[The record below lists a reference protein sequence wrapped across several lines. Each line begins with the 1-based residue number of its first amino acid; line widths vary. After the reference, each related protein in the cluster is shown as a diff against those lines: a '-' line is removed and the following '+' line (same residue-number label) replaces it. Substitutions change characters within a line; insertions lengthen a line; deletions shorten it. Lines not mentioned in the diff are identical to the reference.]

1 MALYTPP
8 SMPPTPSRPV
18 MHHHS
23 RPVPV
28 DVPHAWSAWRP
39 HKPDLPLTPPLSVA
53 PHRRVAEPLAQTQT
67 TLPPISHLDSRLSRI
82 SPITPPQLEDA
93 SQWHP
98 HASASVKLPPMRTA
112 SRPPSPMEPDVEP
125 YDEEPRPQVF
135 SPPPEPV
142 DWLTRS
148 CHRSSHFLAEKMCEM
163 VCYLWFSSLSR
174 DASPSTS
181 RQSSI
186 PKPSSATASLQL
198 AVSPDFVRFMQKVL
212 ETTQVSQSVI
222 VLALHYIYR
231 LKIRN
236 RFTNGQSGSE
246 YRVAIAALMMA
257 NKFLDDNTYT
267 NKTWSEVSGINLEEI
282 NRMER
287 EFLLGIDFGLYV
299 DKSTY
304 ISWLNLLQGLVMAKE
319 RDSRQW
325 RRTPRARAHPHTRPH
340 RPAVHPSHAAPAQR
354 ARSSSPS
361 RPAYA
366 LTAHESHQPVASAS
380 ADYHTPPRPGAKR
393 SANDAFSPTPAH
405 SHPAKAPRR
414 PTNLSLEIPQERHHG
429 HRSANSISPSEPLQH
444 FSKLSLGASP
454 SGVKPGSAHPSP
466 AWSSTVRQPVA
477 PQTLVSAYR
486 VDGQRVYAAP
496 QNLYF
501 YSLACSPTEEEN
513 RTRKARLRYHQPPA
527 TTADYG
533 YAAQPSVPMVVQS
546 ASTSPQE
553 VHGHLRENV
562 PTLPHFSELAWNR
575 PRAPAPAPAPVHS
588 AVAQHYHQH
597 VHQHHYHQQPA
608 PVHYHHAPVQNGVAP
623 APFANAGPPGV
634 HFYVNDAPQRPSPL
648 YNRH

>member
-1 MALYTPP
+1 
-8 SMPPTPSRPV
+8 MPPTPSRPL

-23 RPVPV
+23 RPVQLEL
-28 DVPHAWSAWRP
+28 PHSWSAWRP
-39 HKPDLPLTPPLSVA
+39 PKTELPLTPPLSVH
-53 PHRRVAEPLAQTQT
+53 PPRRVAEPHAPQQT
-67 TLPPISHLDSRLSRI
+67 TLPPISQLDSRLSRI

-93 SQWHP
+93 AQWYS
-98 HASASVKLPPMRTA
+98 HASSSVKLPPLRTA
-112 SRPPSPMEPDVEP
+112 TRPPSPMEPDSEA
-125 YDEEPRPQVF
+125 YEEEQRPQVF

-148 CHRSSHFLAEKMCEM
+148 THRSSHFLAEKMCEM
-163 VCYLWFSSLSR
+163 VCYLWFSMLSR

-181 RQSSI
+181 RQPSI
-186 PKPSSATASLQL
+186 PKPSSATATLQL

-236 RFTNGQSGSE
+236 RFTSGQSGSE

-267 NKTWSEVSGINLEEI
+267 NKTWSEVSGIELEEI

-299 DKSTY
+299 DKTTY

-325 RRTPRARAHPHTRPH
+325 RRTPRIRVHAHSRPH
-340 RPAVHPSHAAPAQR
+340 RPAVHPSHAAPTQR

-366 LTAHESHQPVASAS
+366 LSAHENHYLTPAPVE
-380 ADYHTPPRPGAKR
+380 YHTPPRSGAKR
-393 SANDAFSPTPAH
+393 SANDAFSPPLTHP
-405 SHPAKAPRR
+405 HPAKAPRR
-414 PTNLSLEIPQERHHG
+414 PTNLSLDIPQERHHG

-444 FSKLSLGASP
+444 FSKLSIGASP
-454 SGVKPGSAHPSP
+454 SGVKPGSANPSP
-466 AWSSTVRQPVA
+466 AWSASVRQPVA
-477 PQTLVSAYR
+477 PQTLASAYH
-486 VDGQRVYAAP
+486 VDGQRAYAAP

-501 YSLACSPTEEEN
+501 YSLACSPTEDES
-513 RTRKARLRYHQPPA
+513 RPRKARLRYHQPPVIS
-527 TTADYG
+527 ADYG

-575 PRAPAPAPAPVHS
+575 PRAPAPAPAPAHVP
-588 AVAQHYHQH
+588 VAQHYDPHAHQ
-597 VHQHHYHQQPA
+597 HYHQQTPHA
-608 PVHYHHAPVQNGVAP
+608 VPYHAPIQSGVAP

-634 HFYVNDAPQRPSPL
+634 HFYVNDPQQRPSPL
-648 YNRH
+648 YNRPQNRRL